1 MDNELFKLYVLAEL
15 SYKSILVILMMMSY
29 FLVDGME
36 IELSKENR
44 NYL

>member
-15 SYKSILVILMMMSY
+15 SYKKSILVILMMMSY

-36 IELSKENR
+36 IRIIKR
-44 NYL
+44 K